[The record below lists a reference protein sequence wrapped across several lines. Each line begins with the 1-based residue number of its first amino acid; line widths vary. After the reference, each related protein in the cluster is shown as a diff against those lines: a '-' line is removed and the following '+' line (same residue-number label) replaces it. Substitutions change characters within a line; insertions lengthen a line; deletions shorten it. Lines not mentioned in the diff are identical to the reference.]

1 MIEINHCCIKL
12 EKPSVSCVAC

>member
-12 EKPSVSCVAC
+12 EKTSVSCVAC